1 MAGDKTIHWRRV
13 SKAEIQQQQGGD
25 DVALDPGAGWENQGQ
40 RCQKTDQQT
49 ARVRKIRRFQVLR
62 PGDIIYRVEQATDE
76 EFCGAIDRYP
86 NAVLPV
92 GQRGEFQ

>member
-1 MAGDKTIHWRRV
+1 MWPLIR
-13 SKAEIQQQQGGD
+13 
-25 DVALDPGAGWENQGQ
+25 ALDGRIRDSDA
-40 RCQKTDQQT
+40 KTDQQT